1 MAPCAQ
7 RLKTNRF
14 DSSILDIELFIPQC
28 SIFRKDRQFLGGGLF
43 IYIHEHINS
52 YHRNDLGIFTVIMVR
67 IETLLCCTYRPPS
80 SEVVWLDLFSDS
92 LDISFNENKETIMF
106 GDFNYDIYESSHG

>member
-1 MAPCAQ
+1 MALCVQ

-14 DSSILDIELFIPQC
+14 DSSILDIELFIPRC

-43 IYIHEHINS
+43 IYINEHINS